1 MSLAFIIQSLTSPRA
16 EEDFS
21 RFVSRFTS
29 RFPTRMFAHLY
40 SGAMTFPGMQQP
52 WIKSE
57 DPSSSSSSSWYGM
70 PTALLSPPY
79 SEASDG
85 IYSPTSDADVTDR
98 NFSFTDNVPTTFTE
112 NVPRISELAKTPATK
127 TTTTRKRKEKIS
139 SGRNRCQKKVD
150 KRDKTLRNER
160 ERRRVQRLS
169 DGFSLLRDLIPGKK
183 KMSKLDT
190 LRVAMDYME
199 ELKELVA
206 SFDDDEK
213 DLPDVKPVSE
223 ISLFLFSVDIFRFR
237 FSMIFLFSSF
247 SLILPSRQK
256 SRLPRKYT
264 FYKSQ

>member
-1 MSLAFIIQSLTSPRA
+1 
-16 EEDFS
+16 
-21 RFVSRFTS
+21 
-29 RFPTRMFAHLY
+29 MFANLY

-57 DPSSSSSSSWYGM
+57 DSSPSSSSSWYGM

-79 SEASDG
+79 LEASDG

-98 NFSFTDNVPTTFTE
+98 NFSFTE
-112 NVPRISELAKTPATK
+112 NGPRISESAKTPATK
-127 TTTTRKRKEKIS
+127 TTTTRKRKEKIF
-139 SGRNRCQKKVD
+139 SGSNRCQKKVD

-206 SFDDDEK
+206 SFADVDEK
-213 DLPDVKPVSE
+213 DVPHVKPVSE
-223 ISLFLFSVDIFRFR
+223 NLFFCFRW
-237 FSMIFLFSSF
+237 
-247 SLILPSRQK
+247 
-256 SRLPRKYT
+256 T
-264 FYKSQ
+264 FFVFVFH